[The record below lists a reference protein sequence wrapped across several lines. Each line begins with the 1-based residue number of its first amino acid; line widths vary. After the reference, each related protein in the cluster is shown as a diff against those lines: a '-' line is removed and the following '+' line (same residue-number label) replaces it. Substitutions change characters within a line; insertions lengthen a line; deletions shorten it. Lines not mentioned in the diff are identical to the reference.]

1 MIRKVDMKEMLK
13 FAIFSFVIMVF
24 SSCSTADRIQ
34 KHFDNSN
41 GLYGWW
47 GRVSEVEINP
57 QTNDVSM
64 KISVDPEYL
73 VLLSMVNR
81 EEAIDAVNLM
91 FLASTYMDLHFLL
104 AVRLIAK
111 NDGNITVTY
120 QSDKNSCTH
129 VSTIQNH
136 YLRTKFWKELTP
148 EEVDNIAL
156 LVETGLAN
164 LQCPMF
170 LDAATTL
177 SSMCYENNSVVY
189 KYRVYDKI
197 KNGGLSSFW
206 GFQYDIDF
214 NISSIEQRVRGQMHT
229 LYNCNQSFQNMTNA
243 LLRVNGS
250 LRYVYV
256 LESSGAVESFSITS
270 EDLKRLIL

>member
-1 MIRKVDMKEMLK
+1 MLK
-13 FAIFSFVIMVF
+13 LAIFSLVMMVF
-24 SSCSTADRIQ
+24 SSCSAADRIK
-34 KHFDNSN
+34 KHFENSN

-73 VLLSMVNR
+73 VLLSRVNR

-136 YLRTKFWKELTP
+136 YLRTKLWKELTP

-177 SSMCYENNSVVY
+177 SSICYENNSLVY
-189 KYRVYDKI
+189 RYKVCDKI
-197 KNGGLSSFW
+197 KDGGLSSFW

-229 LYNCNQSFQNMTNA
+229 LYNCDQSFQNMTNA

-250 LRYVYV
+250 LWYVYV
-256 LESSGAVESFSITS
+256 LESSGAEESFSITS